1 METNFA
7 TLKSPRWNPNTLNF
21 FEATTHAKLSRWIEW
36 TGPNGPTSATAKVLL
51 HSPPLMLGYAAA
63 NICFIYIHLTS
74 GQSSHRHWYS
84 IDIYIYGFYGFH
96 WLLICW
102 VILRGSLGHSTHQPG
117 ALVYFHH
124 HVPSRCK
131 GSATGASHGRLTFPK
146 RMSDLR
152 LWSDD
157 YLMSIHVLYM
167 FILFYHFFKL
177 TWLTRWLSLWLSL
190 PRSPAIDMN
199 APLVGLPI
207 GCNLRRKLQ
216 EATAYCS
223 QSGYENLRL
232 LGSAVGGW
240 FTPSFLGASF
250 EHQPHQPHF
259 FGLGTSINPWN
270 HPKLLVTF
278 RFVAKSLL
286 IGVPVVY
293 TFGAFLAA
301 AFVQVMPSFSRTWL
315 HRRSHTSS
323 RPEMSCQLDDDV
335 TSRKP
340 RSEPPKKCSM
350 LLEFPLFC

>member
-131 GSATGASHGRLTFPK
+131 GSVKGCLIWG
-146 RMSDLR
+146 SDQMIISCLFMFYIC
-152 LWSDD
+152 LYCFIISSSWHDWHVD
-157 YLMSIHVLYM
+157 YR
-167 FILFYHFFKL
+167 FGF
-177 TWLTRWLSLWLSL
+177 
-190 PRSPAIDMN
+190 RSPG
-199 APLVGLPI
+199 V
-207 GCNLRRKLQ
+207 
-216 EATAYCS
+216 
-223 QSGYENLRL
+223 L
-232 LGSAVGGW
+232 LS
-240 FTPSFLGASF
+240 
-250 EHQPHQPHF
+250 
-259 FGLGTSINPWN
+259 
-270 HPKLLVTF
+270 
-278 RFVAKSLL
+278 
-286 IGVPVVY
+286 
-293 TFGAFLAA
+293 
-301 AFVQVMPSFSRTWL
+301 TWM
-315 HRRSHTSS
+315 RRS
-323 RPEMSCQLDDDV
+323 
-335 TSRKP
+335 
-340 RSEPPKKCSM
+340 
-350 LLEFPLFC
+350 